1 MPRMREKYGSRKALV
16 RRLWSAIRKTAKL
29 LEHEDPQV
37 ALRAA
42 HALATLTPAYRA
54 AYQEMEEEDPAIKR
68 RREEA
73 QRKSKELVALEGQA
87 IAWMV
92 SNMLFGLER
101 PIPEDPRVRA
111 LLVQWGHLTPEEAFP
126 EGEAKAL
133 PALEGGEDGP

>member
-1 MPRMREKYGSRKALV
+1 MREKYGSRKALV

-54 AYQEMEEEDPAIKR
+54 AYQEMEEEDPAMRR

-73 QRKSKELVALEGQA
+73 RRKAEVEAQVRRQALVWFIANEVYGFGQP
-87 IAWMV
+87 
-92 SNMLFGLER
+92 L
-101 PIPEDPRVRA
+101 PEDPKVRA
-111 LLVQWGHLTPEEAFP
+111 ALVEMGVLSPEEAFP
-126 EGEAKAL
+126 EGEAKPL